1 MRVDIGDIL
10 DDWPF
15 EPGQILARRVRGAD
29 GRDKLQ
35 LRQEL
40 GILQMEVTGRPDGQ
54 RPMGFDTYYAY
65 YSEQLERFVR
75 NGEAEAFSLDEEACQ
90 RLRAEGLLYYY
101 RYIGAFVLEDFPLVI
116 ADTNRSLELMDITSQ
131 YAQEDTD
138 RYMIEQY
145 RPYVLTMRARA
156 QARIALGQNQTSMAL
171 ETVQRAIDEVVACLE
186 AFGLEEETVPSGEL
200 AILRALTEEI
210 ESQVPVDPV
219 LKLKKQLDTA
229 LSEERYEEAA
239 VLRDQLK
246 RLDQHPG
253 SAALG
258 GDSTSFN

>member
-15 EPGQILARRVRGAD
+15 EPGQILARRVRGTD

-40 GILQMEVTGRPDGQ
+40 GILQMEVTGRPDGH
-54 RPMGFDTYYAY
+54 RPMGFDTYYDY
-65 YSEQLERFVR
+65 YSDQLDRFVR
-75 NGEAEAFSLDEEACQ
+75 NGEAEAFLLDEEACQ
-90 RLRAEGLLYYY
+90 HLRAEGLLYYY
-101 RYIGAFVLEDFPLVI
+101 RYIGAFVLEDYPLVI

-131 YAQEDTD
+131 YAQQDSD
-138 RYMIEQY
+138 RYLIEQY

-156 QARIALGQNQTSMAL
+156 QARMAL
-171 ETVQRAIDEVVACLE
+171 EQKQTALALDIVQRAIEEVIACLE
-186 AFGLEEETVPSGEL
+186 GFGLDEETIPSSEL
-200 AILRALTEEI
+200 AVLRALVEEI
-210 ESQVPVDPV
+210 ESQVPVDPI

-246 RLDQHPG
+246 RLEQYPG
-253 SAALG
+253 SATRG
-258 GDSTSFN
+258 GDSQTLI